1 MQHVIL
7 SSFHSTEFVEKRT
20 IITRNAMSRLWET
33 PLQIAACVM
42 FAIVIALILAS
53 FVVSRRARVWAEEWM
68 THEYNGNVELST
80 FHVTIPWPLVQCE
93 GENLALHFQ
102 DRQDLPPLIAVK
114 KFKMTTSVWGLL
126 SRSRRIHYLE
136 LDGFQVNIP
145 PREERVGMN
154 VGKNFSRK
162 FRTVWFDEIVSEN
175 AIIRVLT
182 KNPAKEPLEFN
193 IERLRLKTAG
203 PDDALEFHATLT
215 NPRPAGEIVS
225 SGLFGPWNPET
236 PSLTPVSGNYDFEK
250 ADLSVFKGIAGI
262 LNSRGNY
269 QGVLEKIQV
278 DGTTDTPDF
287 RLTRAGH
294 AVDLSTS
301 FHATVDGTDGDT
313 YLQPVETH
321 FGKSTLIAEGSVQGA
336 KGQKGKTI
344 NLELSA
350 DRARIEALLSLAM
363 RESPSMF
370 GPVRLKAKFILTP
383 GPQEIPDR
391 LNLDGTF
398 QLGSLHFSS
407 GALQQKVDNL
417 SKRSQGKPNEVV
429 SPEEATGTDDV
440 KSEMKGNFRL
450 GKGILS
456 LSELEFEVPG
466 ANVQLGG
473 TYTLGPE
480 ILDMH
485 GTVKMQ
491 AKLSQTTTGFKSFL
505 LKFADPIFSKRG
517 SGAVVPIEIT
527 GSVQH
532 PHYGLDLRH
541 RSEAS
546 TANR

>member
-1 MQHVIL
+1 M
-7 SSFHSTEFVEKRT
+7 
-20 IITRNAMSRLWET
+20 ARLRKT
-33 PLQIAACVM
+33 FLRIAACVA
-42 FAIVIALILAS
+42 FAIVAALIFAS
-53 FVVSRRARVWAEEWM
+53 FVVSSRARIWAEEWM
-68 THEYNGNVELST
+68 THEYNGKVELSA

-93 GENLALHFQ
+93 GENLAFRYH
-102 DRQDLPPLIAVK
+102 DRQDLPPLIAAK
-114 KFKMTTSVWGLL
+114 KFTVTTSLWGLL
-126 SRSRRIHYLE
+126 RRSRRIHYLE
-136 LDGFQVNIP
+136 LDGFQMNIP
-145 PREERVGMN
+145 PREVRVGMN
-154 VGKNFSRK
+154 MEKNFSRK
-162 FRTVWFDEIVSEN
+162 FPTFRFDEIVSEN
-175 AIIRVLT
+175 AIIRILT
-182 KNPAKEPLEFN
+182 KNPAKEPLEFS
-193 IERLRLKTAG
+193 IEHLRLKTAG
-203 PDDALEFHATLT
+203 PDDVLEFHATLT
-215 NPRPAGEIVS
+215 NHRPPGEIVS

-236 PSLTPVSGNYDFEK
+236 PSLTPVSGKYDFEK
-250 ADLSVFKGIAGI
+250 ADLSVFNGIAGI
-262 LNSRGNY
+262 LNSKGNY

-278 DGTTDTPDF
+278 EGTTDTPDF

-321 FGKSTLIAEGSVQGA
+321 FGKSTLLAEGSVQGA

-350 DRARIEALLSLAM
+350 DRARIEDLLSLAM
-363 RESPSMF
+363 RESPSMS
-370 GPVRLKAKFILTP
+370 GPVRLKTKFILTP

-407 GALQQKVDNL
+407 SALQQKVDNL

-456 LSELEFEVPG
+456 LSELEFEVPA

-473 TYTLGPE
+473 TYTLASE

-527 GSVQH
+527 GPVQH
-532 PHYGLDLRH
+532 PHYGLDLH
-541 RSEAS
+541 HKSEAS